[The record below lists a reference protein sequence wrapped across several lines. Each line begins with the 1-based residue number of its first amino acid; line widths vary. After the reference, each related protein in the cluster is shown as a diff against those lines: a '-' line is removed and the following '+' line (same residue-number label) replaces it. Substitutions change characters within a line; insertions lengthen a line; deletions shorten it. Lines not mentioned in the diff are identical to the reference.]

1 MKSVPDERHFGV
13 YSPLKEPKLTG
24 DEQQY
29 ISIIEKSG
37 NRMLNIINNIVS
49 ISKIESGQM
58 NLSYR
63 ETSVKN
69 QMESLYNTSKLKL
82 SKKIL
87 NLK

>member
-1 MKSVPDERHFGV
+1 
-13 YSPLKEPKLTG
+13 
-24 DEQQY
+24 
-29 ISIIEKSG
+29 
-37 NRMLNIINNIVS
+37 MLNIINNIVS

-69 QMESLYNTSKLKL
+69 QMESLYNTFKTEAEQ
-82 SKKIL
+82 KIL